1 MADCPNRDK
10 TCDICGKT
18 GHLKIKCRMEAR
30 QTEKSAP
37 RDRRGE
43 GKDSRGRS
51 DASKTCNNC
60 GEVGHRHAQCP
71 KLDRELNIQRK
82 GSGEDGGKGG
92 GGGKGGFY
100 ACEVGRIN
108 NLGGMAA
115 IFVSPESQRCF
126 MALQV
131 A

>member
-60 GEVGHRHAQCP
+60 GEVGHLARTRT
-71 KLDRELNIQRK
+71 LTL
-82 GSGEDGGKGG
+82 
-92 GGGKGGFY
+92 
-100 ACEVGRIN
+100 
-108 NLGGMAA
+108 
-115 IFVSPESQRCF
+115 
-126 MALQV
+126 ALTLTLTL
-131 A
+131 ALTLTLTLTLILSLTLS